1 MSPQNSPVLLLGC
14 VPGLGGTAA
23 GAGGALCAANAV
35 RCTAV
40 LGGWWGRRHLLS
52 SWCLPWGTGKRKS
65 GVRRRETENVVIKNN
80 NPFLPSLP
88 LLVVCFPMQL
98 IYWVTDLNWTI
109 SENIIRHWHLSIA
122 LHMGKITAL
131 FPWVFCKQLME
142 SAKINIVYFLLSA
155 VTQNGSYYT
164 TQTLYSF
171 AVSRK
176 KARKCRL
183 SF

>member
-1 MSPQNSPVLLLGC
+1 MCTQCCAVLSC

-35 RCTAV
+35 CCTAV
-40 LGGWWGRRHLLS
+40 LGGWRRRRHLLS
-52 SWCLPWGTGKRKS
+52 SCCLPWGTGKRKT
-65 GVRRRETENVVIKNN
+65 GVRRREIENVTENK

-88 LLVVCFPMQL
+88 LLVVCFSMQL
-98 IYWVTDLNWTI
+98 IYWVTDLNHSIT
-109 SENIIRHWHLSIA
+109 ENVTRLWHLSIA
-122 LHMGKITAL
+122 VHMGKITLL
-131 FPWVFCKQLME
+131 FPWAFYKQLIE
-142 SAKINIVYFLLSA
+142 TAKINIVYLLLSA

-183 SF
+183 